1 MIRLGEQHRSGRPIL
16 FKLFRRNKEASP
28 VEEAEPQAEGAEAL
42 EAAAPAATSVAVA
55 APEPPLV
62 EQPGP
67 AVVWQ
72 EEVELTGDLDEEPEL
87 AEAWPEAE
95 GEELPEEFVEKTDQA
110 VERTR
115 RSWFKRLVGV
125 FERSQIDGE
134 LWEELEEILIGAD
147 VGLETTEKVL
157 DSVRERV
164 RREGMKLPVE
174 AREALKDELLAILA
188 IGDEKGRLWGSGAS
202 DGATASPAVILVVG
216 VNGVGKTT
224 SIAKLAAAFK
234 RDGERVILAAGDTF
248 RAAAIDQLKVW
259 GQRVGVE
266 VIANRPDSDPSSVVF
281 DALEAA
287 RARRADVVIV
297 DTAGRLHTK
306 FNLMQELGKIRKVT
320 QAKDPTAPHEV
331 VLVIDAITGQNGLMQ
346 ARAFA
351 ESVEVTGII
360 LSKLDSTAK
369 GGIVFAIADQLGIP
383 VRFIGTGER
392 ATDIAPF
399 DAREYVE
406 RLFA

>member
-1 MIRLGEQHRSGRPIL
+1 MSHVPPPTGGPPL
-16 FKLFRRNKEASP
+16 FKLFRRKKDEDADAAVA
-28 VEEAEPQAEGAEAL
+28 VEEPPSENGVAAPLDEEEVTFVESDATAVDEREPIVVEAPP
-42 EAAAPAATSVAVA
+42 EAAA
-55 APEPPLV
+55 
-62 EQPGP
+62 
-67 AVVWQ
+67 
-72 EEVELTGDLDEEPEL
+72 DLEAEPEL

-95 GEELPEEFVEKTDQA
+95 GEAIPQEFVDKTDQA

-115 RSWFKRLVGV
+115 RSWFRRLVGV
-125 FERSQIDGE
+125 FERSQIDDE

-147 VGLETTEKVL
+147 VGVETTEKIL
-157 DSVRERV
+157 DAVQARV
-164 RREGMKLPVE
+164 RRDGLKQPHE
-174 AREALKDELLAILA
+174 AREALKDELERMLRA
-188 IGDEKGRLWGSGAS
+188 GEEKGRLWGATGE
-202 DGATASPAVILVVG
+202 DGAAPSPGVILVVG

-234 RDGERVILAAGDTF
+234 RDGERVVLAAADTF
-248 RAAAIDQLKVW
+248 RAAAIDQLRLW

-266 VIANRPDSDPSSVVF
+266 VIAGRPNSDPSSVVF
-281 DALEAA
+281 DAMEAA

-320 QAKDPTAPHEV
+320 QAKDPSAPHEV
-331 VLVIDAITGQNGLMQ
+331 VLVIDAITGQNGLLQ
-346 ARAFA
+346 AKAFT
-351 ESVEVTGII
+351 ESVDVTGII

-369 GGIVFAIADQLGIP
+369 GGIVFPIADQLQIP
-383 VRFIGTGER
+383 VRFIGTGEK
-392 ATDIAPF
+392 ATDLAPF

>member
-1 MIRLGEQHRSGRPIL
+1 MYDPPGRSTL
-16 FKLFRRNKEASP
+16 FKLFRRKKDEQPDAGAVEAAEAGVAVAEP
-28 VEEAEPQAEGAEAL
+28 ETIPADAEDEEGPMVEELAVDLDQDL
-42 EAAAPAATSVAVA
+42 EAA
-55 APEPPLV
+55 
-62 EQPGP
+62 Q
-67 AVVWQ
+67 
-72 EEVELTGDLDEEPEL
+72 
-87 AEAWPEAE
+87 AWPEAE
-95 GEELPEEFVEKTDQA
+95 GDELPEEFVEKTDQA

-115 RSWFKRLVGV
+115 RSWFRRLTSV
-125 FERSQIDGE
+125 FERSQIDDD

-147 VGLETTEKVL
+147 VGLETTEKIL
-157 DSVRERV
+157 DRVRERV
-164 RREGMKLPVE
+164 RKEGMKQPAE
-174 AREALKDELLAILA
+174 AREALKDELLAMLA
-188 IGDEKGRLWGSGAS
+188 VGEEKGRLWGQQNGMAP
-202 DGATASPAVILVVG
+202 SPAVILVVG

-224 SIAKLAAAFK
+224 SIGKLAAAFK
-234 RDGERVILAAGDTF
+234 RDGERVVLAAADTF
-248 RAAAIDQLKVW
+248 RAAAIDQLKLW

-266 VIANRPDSDPSSVVF
+266 VIAGRPNSDPSSVVY

-346 ARAFA
+346 AKAFA

-369 GGIVFAIADQLGIP
+369 GGIVFAIADQLQIP
-383 VRFIGTGER
+383 VRFIGTGEK

>member
-1 MIRLGEQHRSGRPIL
+1 MIPCVVAHGIGGVPL
-16 FKLFRRNKEASP
+16 FKLFRRKKEDQALQ
-28 VEEAEPQAEGAEAL
+28 EGEAPDERQPEGA
-42 EAAAPAATSVAVA
+42 VAVA
-55 APEPPLV
+55 E
-62 EQPGP
+62 EP
-67 AVVWQ
+67 AVTFIEADV
-72 EEVELTGDLDEEPEL
+72 EVEELAALAELEVEPEEEAEL
-87 AEAWPEAE
+87 AEAWPEPE
-95 GEELPEEFVEKTDQA
+95 GDELPEEFVEKTDQA
-110 VERTR
+110 LERTR
-115 RSWFKRLVGV
+115 RSWFRRLVGA
-125 FERSQIDGE
+125 FERSQIDDE
-134 LWEELEEILIGAD
+134 LWDELEEVLIGAD
-147 VGLETTEKVL
+147 VGLDTTEKIL
-157 DSVRERV
+157 DGVRERV
-164 RREGMKLPVE
+164 RKEGLKQPAE
-174 AREALKDELLAILA
+174 AREALKEVLASMLIV
-188 IGDEKGRLWGSGAS
+188 GEEKGRLWGQQNGAS
-202 DGATASPAVILVVG
+202 PSPAVILVVG

-234 RDGERVILAAGDTF
+234 RDGERVVLAAADTF
-248 RAAAIDQLKVW
+248 RAAAIDQLKLW
-259 GQRVGVE
+259 GQRVGVD
-266 VIANRPDSDPSSVVF
+266 VIAGRPNSDPSSVVF

-287 RARRADVVIV
+287 RARGADVVIV

-346 ARAFA
+346 AKAFA

-383 VRFIGTGER
+383 VRFIGTGEK

-399 DAREYVE
+399 DARQYIE

>member
-1 MIRLGEQHRSGRPIL
+1 MTAGGAESMVAVAEPV
-16 FKLFRRNKEASP
+16 EVEE
-28 VEEAEPQAEGAEAL
+28 VEEAAPAEPEIAADL
-42 EAAAPAATSVAVA
+42 EA
-55 APEPPLV
+55 
-62 EQPGP
+62 
-67 AVVWQ
+67 
-72 EEVELTGDLDEEPEL
+72 EPEM

-95 GEELPEEFVEKTDQA
+95 GDTLPEEFVEKTEQA

-115 RSWFKRLVGV
+115 RSWFRRLVGA
-125 FERSQIDGE
+125 FERSQIDDD
-134 LWEELEEILIGAD
+134 LWDELEEILIGAD
-147 VGLETTEKVL
+147 VGLETTEKIL
-157 DSVRERV
+157 DAVQQRV
-164 RREGMKLPVE
+164 RREGMKQPDE
-174 AREALKDELLAILA
+174 ARTALKDELLAILTV
-188 IGDEKGRLWGSGAS
+188 GEDKGRLWGAH
-202 DGATASPAVILVVG
+202 DGEAPPSPAVVLVVG

-234 RDGERVILAAGDTF
+234 RDGERVLLAAADTF
-248 RAAAIDQLKVW
+248 RAAAIDQLKLW

-266 VIANRPDSDPSSVVF
+266 VIAGRPHSDPSAVVF

-287 RARRADVVIV
+287 RARRVDVVII

-306 FNLMQELGKIRKVT
+306 YNLMQELGKIRRVT
-320 QAKDPTAPHEV
+320 QSKDVTAPHEV
-331 VLVIDAITGQNGLMQ
+331 VLVIDAITGQNGLTQ

-383 VRFIGTGER
+383 VRFIGTGEK

-399 DAREYVE
+399 DAHAYVD

>member
-1 MIRLGEQHRSGRPIL
+1 MVAVAE
-16 FKLFRRNKEASP
+16 P
-28 VEEAEPQAEGAEAL
+28 VEAEPTEDS
-42 EAAAPAATSVAVA
+42 APP
-55 APEPPLV
+55 APEM
-62 EQPGP
+62 Q
-67 AVVWQ
+67 A
-72 EEVELTGDLDEEPEL
+72 DLAAEPEM
-87 AEAWPEAE
+87 AEAWPETE
-95 GEELPEEFVEKTDQA
+95 DDTLPEEFIEKTEQA

-115 RSWFKRLVGV
+115 RSWFRRLVGV
-125 FERSQIDGE
+125 FERSQIDDE
-134 LWEELEEILIGAD
+134 LWDELEEILIGAD
-147 VGLETTEKVL
+147 VGLETTEKIL
-157 DSVRERV
+157 DAVQERV
-164 RREGMKLPVE
+164 RREGMKQPEE
-174 AREALKDELLAILA
+174 ARTALRDELLAILTV
-188 IGDEKGRLWGSGAS
+188 GDDKGRLWGRQ
-202 DGATASPAVILVVG
+202 DGETPTPSPAVILVVG

-234 RDGERVILAAGDTF
+234 RDGERVLLAAADTF
-248 RAAAIDQLKVW
+248 RAAAIDQLKLW

-266 VIANRPDSDPSSVVF
+266 VIAGRPNSDPSAVVF

-287 RARRADVVIV
+287 RARADVVII

-306 FNLMQELGKIRKVT
+306 YNLMQELGKIRRVT
-320 QAKDPTAPHEV
+320 QGKDETAPHEV
-331 VLVIDAITGQNGLMQ
+331 VLVIDAITGQNGLTQ

-383 VRFIGTGER
+383 VRFIGTGEK

-399 DAREYVE
+399 DARAYVD